1 MCIGIM
7 QILFNWKV
15 LTALEAETTLFII
28 DIKMSDLT
36 IPNIRL
42 GFAW

>member
-1 MCIGIM
+1 MCIGILE
-7 QILFNWKV
+7 ILFNWKV
-15 LTALEAETTLFII
+15 LTVLEAETTLFI